1 MRCVYFGD
9 TLPNSFEEQVQFSEE
24 MPYRINI
31 KRFQAEDIVPLHY
44 ADSIEILLCEDLCGE
59 IVIDAN
65 RYPLGGRQ
73 MFVIPPYTI
82 HSNSIRICD
91 GTMYVFK
98 IGFREMDRYIH
109 VENYLRVCGCRL
121 DQLLY
126 QNPAYQE
133 VFQIIQYL
141 IRHDGSLKECLPQ
154 ILRLFYIL
162 SWHVDEDRD
171 TSVHAQYKNTSLQ
184 ELIVWTNLN
193 YARKITIEEAARMT
207 GYSKYYFCS
216 YFKCHTGITY
226 MHYLNSVRIS
236 HACLMLSNGESVQTV
251 CRSTGFENVSHFVQM
266 FKRIHHITP
275 HQYACQQRR
284 LQSQERESD
293 QA

>member
-109 VENYLRVCGCRL
+109 VAVSYTHLT
-121 DQLLY
+121 
-126 QNPAYQE
+126 
-133 VFQIIQYL
+133 
-141 IRHDGSLKECLPQ
+141 LP
-154 ILRLFYIL
+154 
-162 SWHVDEDRD
+162 
-171 TSVHAQYKNTSLQ
+171 TT
-184 ELIVWTNLN
+184 
-193 YARKITIEEAARMT
+193 
-207 GYSKYYFCS
+207 
-216 YFKCHTGITY
+216 
-226 MHYLNSVRIS
+226 
-236 HACLMLSNGESVQTV
+236 
-251 CRSTGFENVSHFVQM
+251 
-266 FKRIHHITP
+266 
-275 HQYACQQRR
+275 
-284 LQSQERESD
+284 
-293 QA
+293 

>member
-109 VENYLRVCGCRL
+109 VENYCGSAAAGWISSC
-121 DQLLY
+121 
-126 QNPAYQE
+126 
-133 VFQIIQYL
+133 
-141 IRHDGSLKECLPQ
+141 IRTPPT
-154 ILRLFYIL
+154 RRF
-162 SWHVDEDRD
+162 
-171 TSVHAQYKNTSLQ
+171 
-184 ELIVWTNLN
+184 
-193 YARKITIEEAARMT
+193 
-207 GYSKYYFCS
+207 
-216 YFKCHTGITY
+216 FK
-226 MHYLNSVRIS
+226 SSSIS
-236 HACLMLSNGESVQTV
+236 SGTTA
-251 CRSTGFENVSHFVQM
+251 
-266 FKRIHHITP
+266 P
-275 HQYACQQRR
+275 
-284 LQSQERESD
+284 
-293 QA
+293 